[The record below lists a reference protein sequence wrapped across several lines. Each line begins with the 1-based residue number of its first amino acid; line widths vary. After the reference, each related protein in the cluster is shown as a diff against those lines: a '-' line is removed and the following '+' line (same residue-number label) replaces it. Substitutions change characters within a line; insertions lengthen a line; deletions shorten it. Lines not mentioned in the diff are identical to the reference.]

1 MHSQGLLSYRESITI
16 QADQKLRAVY
26 LFNHRIS
33 VGLNTGY
40 TDIVA
45 QIFWKLTIRALILS
59 HRESLLSWSILPKHK
74 DILSLRESLK
84 SWSICANTEPYFLS
98 WADQYCLTQ
107 EYWATE
113 MSGEL
118 INMCTK
124 ILGFD
129 IEPQKISAELI
140 NIAKN
145 TKVLSHRISLVSWS
159 IRCFQGPWTLGSINQ
174 NRVWWTISI

>member
-1 MHSQGLLSYRESITI
+1 MHSQGLLSCRESISI

-107 EYWATE
+107 EYW
-113 MSGEL
+113 
-118 INMCTK
+118 
-124 ILGFD
+124 
-129 IEPQKISAELI
+129 
-140 NIAKN
+140 
-145 TKVLSHRISLVSWS
+145 
-159 IRCFQGPWTLGSINQ
+159 
-174 NRVWWTISI
+174 